1 MLGRLCLV
9 ELLSFIIAIL
19 FHTIPGKLVIN
30 KTHNELLAVIK
41 DKRSEIV
48 LGPPADYKSILCCW
62 LHEHHNVR
70 NKLNLV

>member
-30 KTHNELLAVIK
+30 KTHNELLAIVK

-48 LGPPADYKSILCCW
+48 LGPPADRSLFYAVGFMSIIMYII
-62 LHEHHNVR
+62 N
-70 NKLNLV
+70 

>member
-48 LGPPADYKSILCCW
+48 LGPPADHSLFYAVGFMSIIMYII
-62 LHEHHNVR
+62 N
-70 NKLNLV
+70 